1 MEFKNKKFKFI
12 DSVWKIEFVDR
23 CPLLEGQEG
32 GTNFGLCDPDR
43 RIIII
48 GLKDVDG
55 KPYPKEQVLNTLKHE
70 LMHMVFFEGQYLTC
84 FNDEPLC
91 EWLAKSIGIL
101 IKSKII

>member
-1 MEFKNKKFKFI
+1 MEFKNRKFRFL

-43 RIIII
+43 KVITI
-48 GLKDVDG
+48 GLKDIDG
-55 KPYPKEQVLNTLKHE
+55 KPYAKEQVLNTLRHE
-70 LMHMVFFEGQYLTC
+70 LVHMVFFEGQYLAC